1 MAKTNSVDLSRL
13 QEQSDLSLHYLLKP
27 VCPNTLMFYSTMQDH
42 GILLSPLHAK
52 NTLFFPRNTIHS
64 LSFSVVVLCAS
75 ADSVREIMI
84 KAHDLNFDNG
94 EYVFFNIDLFSR

>member
-1 MAKTNSVDLSRL
+1 MTPCQLFLFSGS
-13 QEQSDLSLHYLLKP
+13 
-27 VCPNTLMFYSTMQDH
+27 QDV
-42 GILLSPLHAK
+42 
-52 NTLFFPRNTIHS
+52 